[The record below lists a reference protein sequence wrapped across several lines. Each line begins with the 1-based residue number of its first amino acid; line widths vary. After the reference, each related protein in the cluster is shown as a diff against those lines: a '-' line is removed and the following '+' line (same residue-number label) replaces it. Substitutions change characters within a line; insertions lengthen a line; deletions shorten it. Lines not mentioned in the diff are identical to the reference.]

1 MRRTALSVCFSLA
14 AALTPIT
21 GMAAPTAKEKSMV
34 STIMDSYAEDD
45 LAAFIACRD
54 MKRYQQYMAA
64 MTGAGISFPGVD
76 IIKFQAFARDIERRA
91 ELRSKLFWPDRQY
104 LDDNGLANLKEQCD
118 SMIKLATE
126 NMDVLN
132 AFVLKR

>member
-1 MRRTALSVCFSLA
+1 
-14 AALTPIT
+14 
-21 GMAAPTAKEKSMV
+21 MAAPTAKEKSMV

>member
-1 MRRTALSVCFSLA
+1 MRHTALSLSFSLV
-14 AALTPIT
+14 AALTSFT
-21 GMAAPTAKEKSMV
+21 GMAAPTTKEKNMV
-34 STIMDSYAEDD
+34 SSIMDLYAEDD
-45 LAAFIACRD
+45 LATFIACRD
-54 MKRYQQYMAA
+54 MKLYQQYMAA

-104 LDDNGLANLKEQCD
+104 LDDTGLANLKEQCD
-118 SMIKLATE
+118 SKIKFATE
-126 NMDVLN
+126 NMDTLN